1 MRIEGVARTGNPMR
15 IEDLTKII
23 PDLNREPIKPALP
36 SSEPEDLQN
45 EVKHHKTD
53 IRGNTTPQT
62 IKEPEDQPVEE
73 PKILDTKILGK
84 QVNQAN
90 ALAES
95 LDRGINFFVDE
106 ASGLSA
112 VKVVHNATD
121 EVIRTIPPEEF
132 LHFVANV
139 KKVTGLF
146 FDNLV

>member
-1 MRIEGVARTGNPMR
+1 MRIEGGVRAANPMR

-36 SSEPEDLQN
+36 SSEPGDPQN
-45 EVKHHKTD
+45 EVKHRKTD
-53 IRGNTTPQT
+53 IRGNIVPQT
-62 IKEPEDQPVEE
+62 IKEPEDQPVE
-73 PKILDTKILGK
+73 PKILDTKILGE
-84 QVNQAN
+84 QINEAN

-106 ASGLSA
+106 ASGLPA
-112 VKVVHNATD
+112 VKVVHKATD
-121 EVIRTIPPEEF
+121 EVIKTIPPEEF